1 LYLTERCNSRCISCD
16 YWRHGR
22 IDLELAAVARLLP
35 ELARL
40 QTRAVLLS
48 GGEPL
53 LNPDWAQIAQLL
65 QSRGLSTWLLTS
77 GLSLA
82 KHAARATQLFDAI
95 TVSLDGSCAQTY
107 AAIRGL
113 DAFDKVCE
121 GIGAAVAGGAWVGL
135 RCTVQRGNYRELPAL
150 VQLAH
155 RTGARQISF
164 LPVDVA
170 SAQAFGRQP
179 DFASELALQ
188 SADLPL
194 FEQVLSTLECEHAED
209 FRSGFIA
216 ESPHKLRRM
225 LQYFAAGC
233 GYGDYPPVRCNAP
246 EFSAVIDARGRVQPC
261 FFIRG
266 PAEAPVEEPLQQV
279 LNAPGMTQLRHQI
292 RQRQRP
298 ECRSCVCSMWRDPAG
313 FADLSVMPTP
323 APAI

>member
-1 LYLTERCNSRCISCD
+1 
-16 YWRHGR
+16 
-22 IDLELAAVARLLP
+22 
-35 ELARL
+35 
-40 QTRAVLLS
+40 
-48 GGEPL
+48 
-53 LNPDWAQIAQLL
+53 LNPDWAEIAQLL

-82 KHAARATQLFDAI
+82 KHAARAAQVFDAI
-95 TVSLDGSCAQTY
+95 TVSLDGSRAQTY

-121 GIGAAVAGGAWVGL
+121 GIGAAVAAGAWVSL

-155 RTGARQISF
+155 RTCARQISF

-170 SAQAFGRQP
+170 SAHAFGRQQ
-179 DFASELALQ
+179 DFASDLALQ

-216 ESPHKLRRM
+216 ESPHKLRRI

-266 PAEAPVEEPLQQV
+266 PAEARVEDQLQRL
-279 LNAPGMTQLRHQI
+279 LNAPGMAQLRQQI

-298 ECRSCVCSMWRDPAG
+298 ECRTCVCSMWRDPAG
-313 FADLSVMPTP
+313 FADMSVMPTP
-323 APAI
+323 SPAI